1 MVFPGEYSAQLFKQ
15 VEGEFISIS
24 EKTIFN
30 VKQLTESSINGS
42 SISIISDFK
51 DDFYISNENA
61 ENLFDNVEDLKIKI
75 DIMLKAYERATA
87 LDKNFMNYC

>member
-1 MVFPGEYSAQLFKQ
+1 MEV
-15 VEGEFISIS
+15 
-24 EKTIFN
+24 
-30 VKQLTESSINGS
+30 

-75 DIMLKAYERATA
+75 DIMLKETMKEHSFR
-87 LDKNFMNYC
+87 